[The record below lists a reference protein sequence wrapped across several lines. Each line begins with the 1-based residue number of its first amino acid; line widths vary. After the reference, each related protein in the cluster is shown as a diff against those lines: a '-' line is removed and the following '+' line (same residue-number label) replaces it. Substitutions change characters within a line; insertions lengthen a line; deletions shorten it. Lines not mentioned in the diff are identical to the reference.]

1 MPMKSAKDK
10 TEQMPEL
17 IEKISTSDIDEQND
31 YYVSIIEAAEDMI
44 FIHDLEGKITYI
56 NKASSNQSGYSE
68 EELLTM
74 NVAQNVPPE
83 YYPLMEEL
91 QIKRIQG
98 SRDVFTYEMEYLK
111 KNGEKIPVRVSS
123 SPLYKGDKLKGVI
136 HIVRNI
142 SDLKRAEKALT
153 LQTELASKLCQ
164 TNKMSQALESVLNT
178 ILKIRYIDCGTI
190 HILDEKTSAFK
201 LEYYRNISDE
211 TIDFFKIVSDKTKSV
226 SGPLFVNGNETTDVI
241 SSEILELLRNKEKL
255 KFFAII
261 PFYHMGKPL
270 GSLSIGSHEKD
281 DIPEI
286 SKKTLLALSQ
296 EIGGTIAR
304 IRFEESMAES
314 EKKYR
319 QIVESANSIIFKFDK
334 DGKILSMNEYGM
346 SFFEYNQEEIIGKT
360 VYETITPEYE
370 STGRDL
376 RSLAYDIHQDEEKY
390 KININENI
398 KKNGERVWIYWA
410 NKPIRD
416 KDGNLIAI
424 LAVGNDITEQ
434 TKLQEEIKYSELKFK
449 TLFERA
455 YEPIFILDQDLF
467 IRDTNLSSVGLFH
480 YPKEKIIGMS
490 LYELIAPL
498 ESKRLQHILRKEY
511 DDSSIFMETNFI
523 KKSGSI
529 FPAEIS
535 FTALNIKGE
544 KSIICTVRDI
554 TDQKRKEEELKKQIL
569 KYELNEGNLY
579 LSKEPSNLLPF
590 EAFRELI
597 DIGYNGT
604 LISRNEKDSFD
615 FEDLDFNY
623 FWLSARNG
631 PNTVSPNMNDM
642 REFVSKL
649 KNKNVLLIDSI
660 DHLITKNGFNEVYN
674 FVSELREIAYFG
686 NNIIILSVDKDTVD
700 QRQLKL
706 LEKEAKPILLKS
718 MEILNNKMLD
728 MVLYIL
734 NQNKLGVNPS
744 YSSIGKELAMTRPT
758 VRKNVRFL
766 EANKYVIV
774 HRKGRNKKLEITD
787 KGKKLL

>member
-1 MPMKSAKDK
+1 MKSANDK

-17 IEKISTSDIDEQND
+17 IEKISTSDINEQNE
-31 YYVSIIEAAEDMI
+31 YYTSIIEAAEDMI

-91 QIKRIQG
+91 QIKRVQG

-111 KNGEKIPVRVSS
+111 KNGERIPVRVSS

-164 TNKMSQALESVLNT
+164 TNKMSQVLESVLNT
-178 ILKIRYIDCGTI
+178 VLKIRYIDCGTI

-201 LEYYRNISDE
+201 LEYYKNLSDE
-211 TIDFFKIVSDKTKSV
+211 TIDFFKIVISKFKSV
-226 SGPLFVNGNETTDVI
+226 SGPLFVNGNETTNAI
-241 SSEILELLRNKEKL
+241 SNEMFEVLRNKEKI

-261 PFYHMGKPL
+261 PFYHMGKSL
-270 GSLSIGSHEKD
+270 GSLSIGSHEKE

-304 IRFEESMAES
+304 IKFEEAMEES

-346 SFFEYNQEEIIGKT
+346 SFFGYTQEEIIGKT

-376 RSLAYDIHQDEEKY
+376 RSLAYDIHRDEEKY

-434 TKLQEEIKYSELKFK
+434 TNLQEEIKYSELKFK
-449 TLFERA
+449 TLFEKA

-467 IRDTNLSSVGLFH
+467 IQDTNLSSVGLFH

-511 DDSSIFMETNFI
+511 DSSTIFMETNFI

-535 FTALNIKGE
+535 LTTLDIKGE
-544 KSIICTVRDI
+544 KSIICTVRDV
-554 TDQKRKEEELKKQIL
+554 TEQKRTEEELKKQIL

-604 LISRNEKDSFD
+604 LISRNEKENFD
-615 FEDLDFNY
+615 FEDIDFDY
-623 FWLSARNG
+623 FWLSSRNG
-631 PNTVSPNMNDM
+631 SNTVTPNINNMK
-642 REFVSKL
+642 EFVSKL
-649 KNKNVLLIDSI
+649 KNKNVILIDSV
-660 DHLITKNGFNEVYN
+660 DHLIAKNGFNEVYN
-674 FVSELREIAYFG
+674 FVTELREIAYFG

-700 QRQLKL
+700 ERQLKL
-706 LEKEAKPILLKS
+706 LEKETKPILLKS
-718 MEILNNKMLD
+718 MEILNNKMFD
-728 MVLYIL
+728 MVLYIF